1 MGADLEES
9 KEESPS
15 PLPLFLKLWLE
26 YSVFKTTPWAE
37 WVKKKK
43 KNTSQNEQSYKCPSE
58 SLIQLLASEPLL
70 NKKRAALAQSHCSP
84 THCHGSHCL

>member
-43 KNTSQNEQSYKCPSE
+43 KKTLHKMSNHINALQSHSSSFRP
-58 SLIQLLASEPLL
+58 
-70 NKKRAALAQSHCSP
+70 QSHC
-84 THCHGSHCL
+84 